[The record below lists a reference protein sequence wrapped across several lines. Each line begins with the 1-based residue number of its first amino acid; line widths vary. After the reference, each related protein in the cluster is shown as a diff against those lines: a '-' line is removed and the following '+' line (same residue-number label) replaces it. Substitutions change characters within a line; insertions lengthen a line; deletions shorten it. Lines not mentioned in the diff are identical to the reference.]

1 MINPTDRKPWA
12 LPHRLYLKSTINP
25 GEGEANEENTVS
37 GIVDLDARR
46 LERSATKSALPSYQ
60 LGMRLEPS
68 TFQDLLTLKEHSDVE
83 SFGELIRF
91 ALLEYERAVAEFD
104 GLEEADGT
112 KIVFGDHDAAKDYAD
127 QKKGKD
133 RLWTNMFTG
142 HSDERTPSGA
152 KVRRLN
158 VTLSQHTHDRLIRL
172 MAVTRAKT
180 QSEVVRLALCVLDAR
195 IEQDQEN
202 ASRLQQMGDQSKVT
216 HVKRR
221 G

>member
-25 GEGEANEENTVS
+25 GEGETNEENTVS

-46 LERSATKSALPSYQ
+46 LERSAAKSAQPSYQ

-68 TFQDLLTLKEHSDVE
+68 TFQDLLNLKECADVE

-91 ALLEYERAVAEFD
+91 ALLEYERAVVDFD

-112 KIVFGDHDAAKDYAD
+112 QIVFGDHDVATDHAD

-133 RLWTNMFTG
+133 RLWTNTFTG